1 MIGWV
6 GDLRAEINDREVCA
20 HSKGTLRNTI
30 ILVLTLSVYVNDDGG
45 GRGDFRRL
53 NPCGVVGV
61 LVTLTQDTHDG
72 NFLAKTQ
79 YRLIFKDRRQR
90 S

>member
-1 MIGWV
+1 MQRSTIGKYA
-6 GDLRAEINDREVCA
+6 LTAKELCEILSFSFSLSA
-20 HSKGTLRNTI
+20 STLMTM
-30 ILVLTLSVYVNDDGG
+30 GG
-45 GRGDFRRL
+45 GWGDFRRL